1 MRRKPE
7 LMQLEIGMST
17 RRYLPASGTAGL
29 ARSRVSG
36 NSRVPCPPP
45 MIIERTLLR
54 LADMRAPLVIGNPF
68 LRIVVSLLYPAD
80 PTVRKRQA
88 TSNKSACSLSRRTGA
103 GQGEGRFVGNTSPV
117 RGLFLHKRL
126 CAA

>member
-1 MRRKPE
+1 
-7 LMQLEIGMST
+7 MQLEIGMST

-68 LRIVVSLLYPAD
+68 LLIVLSLLYPAD
-80 PTVRKRQA
+80 PTMRKRQA
-88 TSNKSACSLSRRTGA
+88 TSNEHGGRWDWGSASATPILPTLPTRRD
-103 GQGEGRFVGNTSPV
+103 
-117 RGLFLHKRL
+117 L
-126 CAA
+126 C